1 MSMRSAYTPASA
13 HSSPAI
19 HTIPRRPEAEKARRG
34 FEFQDQYTASI
45 WLNILWE
52 LGTSMPLVSKQLR
65 IWQPARSPIGDFSI
79 PVRVLFDWQAAEK
92 YPEAFSAWKSE
103 KKA

>member
-1 MSMRSAYTPASA
+1 
-13 HSSPAI
+13 
-19 HTIPRRPEAEKARRG
+19 
-34 FEFQDQYTASI
+34 
-45 WLNILWE
+45 
-52 LGTSMPLVSKQLR
+52 MPLVSKQLR